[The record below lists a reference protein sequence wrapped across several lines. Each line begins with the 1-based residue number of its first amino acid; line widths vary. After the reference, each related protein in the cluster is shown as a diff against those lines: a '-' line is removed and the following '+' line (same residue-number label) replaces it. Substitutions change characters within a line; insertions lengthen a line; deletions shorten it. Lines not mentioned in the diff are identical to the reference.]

1 MRTHQRR
8 PESLDRETTSD
19 RIIGRREELQA
30 LARFVDAVPRG
41 GHALLLEG
49 DAGIGKT
56 ALWQEGTAA
65 ARRSDVRVLVA
76 RAGQAETRI
85 AFATVGDLFAPTLDE
100 TLPRL
105 PPVQR
110 RALEIALLLREPE
123 GAPPEVRLLGLT
135 LVSASRRRPASL
147 LPGGSKLASVPR

>member
-1 MRTHQRR
+1 MRTRRRR
-8 PESLDRETTSD
+8 PESLDSETTTD

-30 LARFVDAVPRG
+30 LARFIGAVPTG
-41 GHALLLEG
+41 GSALLLEG

-65 ARRSDVRVLVA
+65 AQRNDVRVLAA
-76 RAGQAETRI
+76 RAGQAETRV

-100 TLPRL
+100 TLLRL

-110 RALEIALLLREPE
+110 RALEIALLLREPD
-123 GAPPEVRLLGLT
+123 GPPPEVRVLGLA
-135 LVSASRRRPASL
+135 LVSVVRALARERPVL
-147 LPGGSKLASVPR
+147 LALDDVQ